1 MTTKQKRRAGYAL
14 AALVSLIITAYVL
27 TGQATQITYVAEA
40 SVAPL
45 NKLSEELQ
53 HRRETWVS
61 ALEWCESNGRYEAIN
76 ENDLDG
82 TPSYGA
88 YQFKPGTF
96 SHYVNKYGLEVKRK
110 RSDLYTFM
118 NYEAQRAIVL
128 RMIDDP
134 DVRWK
139 NEFPWCVKKLGLP
152 PVK

>member
-1 MTTKQKRRAGYAL
+1 MTKTHKRWGLATLALIALLVVTPLAGSELTK
-14 AALVSLIITAYVL
+14 V
-27 TGQATQITYVAEA
+27 TYVASVEA
-40 SVAPL
+40 SVATI
-45 NKLSEELQ
+45 SEALQ
-53 HRRETWVS
+53 HRRNTWVS
-61 ALEWCESNGRYEAIN
+61 ALEWCESNGRHDAIN

-96 SHYVNKYGLEVKRK
+96 SHYVNKYGIEVKRK
-110 RSDLYTFM
+110 KGDLYTFM

-134 DVRWK
+134 AVKWQ
-139 NEFPWCVKKLGLP
+139 NEFPWCVKKLGRP